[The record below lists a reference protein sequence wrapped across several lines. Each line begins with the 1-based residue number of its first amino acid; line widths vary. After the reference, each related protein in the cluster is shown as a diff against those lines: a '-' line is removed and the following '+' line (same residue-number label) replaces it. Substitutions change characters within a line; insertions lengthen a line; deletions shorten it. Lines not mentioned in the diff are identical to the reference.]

1 MINGKEPTKGN
12 ITVDQN
18 LKLDRLSRNTAM
30 GKDMQGKIRKFIDK
44 NPTEKEAQE
53 KIDTLEKAI
62 REIRNGK

>member
-1 MINGKEPTKGN
+1 
-12 ITVDQN
+12 
-18 LKLDRLSRNTAM
+18 M

-62 REIRNGK
+62 REIKSE